1 MHLKRYRSQ
10 TVKDALQAVR
20 AELGPDAL
28 VLSSRTVLATGVR
41 GLLGKR
47 EIEITAA
54 AERHAA
60 SEDRHPPS
68 PSGFGAASPSPVG
81 FGAAGPSAPGFGG
94 VAARDPRS
102 APTRKRALRPR
113 SGQAERAVHEI
124 AARLQATGLDA
135 SLAAHIAAK
144 HPVNRRR
151 GANLEGLKDTLA
163 MELMTLAVGDE
174 TYAPVEVFV
183 GPPGVGKTTTIAKIA
198 AQERARH
205 GQRLGLLSADGF
217 RVGAIEQLRL
227 YADILGAP
235 FEAARTPDEFSRVL
249 ADVRRPLLVDTAGRS
264 PSDDVSKDM
273 FRVLASRDDV
283 RTHLVIPASTTPRGA
298 ERLFERFADAR
309 PTRVALTR
317 LDEAESIGAL
327 VSVLRERGVL
337 LSYLGTGQNV
347 PADLQRATPPVLAD
361 WIMGE
366 MTTGAVA

>member
-1 MHLKRYRSQ
+1 MHLKRYRSE
-10 TVKDALQAVR
+10 TVKDALRAVCE
-20 AELGPDAL
+20 ELGPDAL

-41 GLLGKR
+41 GLLGRR

-54 AERHAA
+54 AERHAE
-60 SEDRHPPS
+60 SEERHPPS
-68 PSGFGAASPSPVG
+68 PPGFGAARS
-81 FGAAGPSAPGFGG
+81 
-94 VAARDPRS
+94 RDPRS
-102 APTRKRALRPR
+102 ARPRKRAV
-113 SGQAERAVHEI
+113 GRAVNEI
-124 AARLQATGLDA
+124 AARLTASGLDA
-135 SLAAHIAAK
+135 TFAEHIAAK

-151 GANLEGLKDTLA
+151 GANLEGLKETLA
-163 MELMTLAVGDE
+163 IELSTLAVGDE

-198 AQERARH
+198 AQERARQ

-249 ADVRRPLLVDTAGRS
+249 ADVKRPLLVDTAGRS
-264 PSDDVSKDM
+264 PSDEVSKDM

-283 RTHLVIPASTTPRGA
+283 RTHLVIPATTTARGV
-298 ERLFERFADAR
+298 ERLFDRFADAR
-309 PTRVALTR
+309 PSRVALTR

-337 LSYLGTGQNV
+337 LSYLATGQNV

>member
-1 MHLKRYRSQ
+1 MHLKRYRSE
-10 TVKDALQAVR
+10 TVKDALRAVR

-28 VLSSRTVLATGVR
+28 VLSSRTVVATGVR

-54 AERHAA
+54 AERHAE
-60 SEDRHPPS
+60 SEERHPTP
-68 PSGFGAASPSPVG
+68 PAS
-81 FGAAGPSAPGFGG
+81 ATA
-94 VAARDPRS
+94 
-102 APTRKRALRPR
+102 RKRAV
-113 SGQAERAVHEI
+113 GRAVTEI
-124 AARLQATGLDA
+124 AARLQASGLDSSFA
-135 SLAAHIAAK
+135 EHVAAK

-151 GANLEGLKDTLA
+151 GANLEGIKQTLA
-163 MELMTLAVGDE
+163 IELSTLAVGDE
-174 TYAPVEVFV
+174 AYAPVEVFV

-264 PSDDVSKDM
+264 PSDEVSKDM
-273 FRVLASRDDV
+273 FRVLASRTDV
-283 RTHLVIPASTTPRGA
+283 RTHLVMPATTTARGV

-309 PTRVALTR
+309 PSRVALTR
-317 LDEAESIGAL
+317 LDEAESIGEL

-337 LSYLGTGQNV
+337 LSYLATGQNV

>member
-1 MHLKRYRSQ
+1 MHLKRYRSE
-10 TVKDALQAVR
+10 TVKDALRAVR
-20 AELGPDAL
+20 EELGPDAL

-54 AERHAA
+54 AERQEG
-60 SEDRHPPS
+60 SEGRHPAP
-68 PSGFGAASPSPVG
+68 PAGAK
-81 FGAAGPSAPGFGG
+81 
-94 VAARDPRS
+94 AR
-102 APTRKRALRPR
+102 T
-113 SGQAERAVHEI
+113 RAVGRAVNEI

-135 SLAAHIAAK
+135 SLAEHIAAK

-163 MELMTLAVGDE
+163 TELSALAVGGE
-174 TYAPVEVFV
+174 AYAPVEVFV

-198 AQERARH
+198 AQERARQ

-227 YADILGAP
+227 YADILGAQ

-249 ADVRRPLLVDTAGRS
+249 ADVKRPLLVDTAGRS
-264 PSDDVSKDM
+264 PSDEVSRDM

-283 RTHLVIPASTTPRGA
+283 RTHLVIPASTTARGV